1 MCVCIDWSYQS
12 VDGCYYFK
20 SKKKTRVSGVCLCV
34 SWEKNHKEEHV
45 CKKEA
50 KYLFLFA
57 PHSFYLPTAF
67 AAANYASSNLCHCY
81 ASFAYNSIDDVLFH
95 ILLLSPP

>member
-1 MCVCIDWSYQS
+1 MVAIISSQKKKLRSVECVC
-12 VDGCYYFK
+12 
-20 SKKKTRVSGVCLCV
+20 VCHA
-34 SWEKNHKEEHV
+34 WEENDKEEHV
-45 CKKEA
+45 CKREA